1 MNVGF
6 VSLGCSKNLVDTEMM
21 IGVFEKENFKIV
33 SDPKDADIIVV
44 NTCGFIGKAKEEA
57 INTLLEMAEYKKN
70 KCKYLVATGCLV
82 ERYKE
87 ELKKE
92 MPEVDLFIKLSEYST
107 FWQQIVEGLH
117 LDLSKNAKNDDT
129 GKENNASENKNS
141 NGEYNVSNNDDTNN
155 EYNASENK
163 NSNGEYNASKNDNTN
178 KENNESKNN
187 NLNLDKDYNKLDFN
201 NREISTGNNYAY
213 LRIADGCDNFCTFC
227 AIPYIR
233 GRFKSRT
240 EEDII
245 EEAEILANKGIR
257 EIIVIAQDTTKYGV
271 DIYGKP
277 MLADLLH
284 KLSKIDGIE
293 WTRFLYSYPETIT
306 DELIDEVKTNDKI
319 CNYFDIPIQHISDNI
334 LKKMNRKTTKNS
346 IINLIEK
353 LRKEIPNVI
362 IRSTLMVGFPGETD
376 EDFKELCDFVKWA
389 KFDKLGCFSY
399 SKEEGTA
406 AAKMQEQVKANIK
419 KSRYNEIMSIQQKVS
434 NENLKNKIGKVYKA
448 LIEDVF
454 VAEDKVEDN
463 VKDNKNNK
471 NNENDDK
478 NNEKNSRNNAND
490 QVVFVGRTYMDVPEI
505 DGNVYVTADEKDLNK
520 VEINNFVNCKIT
532 GVKGYD
538 LIAKVEEG

>member
-70 KCKYLVATGCLV
+70 KCKYLVATGCFV

-92 MPEVDLFIKLSEYST
+92 MPEVDLFIKFSEYST

-117 LDLSKNAKNDDT
+117 LDLSKNATDDDT
-129 GKENNASENKNS
+129 GKENNANKNKNS
-141 NGEYNVSNNDDTNN
+141 NGEYNVSNNED
-155 EYNASENK
+155 
-163 NSNGEYNASKNDNTN
+163 TN
-178 KENNESKNN
+178 KEYNVSKNN
-187 NLNLDKDYNKLDFN
+187 NLNLNKDYNKLDFN

-245 EEAEILANKGIR
+245 KEAEMLANRGIR

-293 WTRFLYSYPETIT
+293 WIRFLYSYPETIT
-306 DELIDEVKTNDKI
+306 DELIQEVKTNDKI

-334 LKKMNRKTTKNS
+334 LKKMNRKTTKKS

-406 AAKMQEQVKANIK
+406 AAKMQEQVKTNIK

-434 NENLKNKIGKVYKA
+434 NENLKNKIGKAYKI
-448 LIEDVF
+448 LIEDAF
-454 VAEDKVEDN
+454 VAE
-463 VKDNKNNK
+463 NK
-471 NNENDDK
+471 
-478 NNEKNSRNNAND
+478 
-490 QVVFVGRTYMDVPEI
+490 VVFVGRTYMDVPEI